1 MPMEMEMEMEP
12 EPQLKPNPE
21 HDRVMAALSSCSRG
35 RSLL

>member
-1 MPMEMEMEMEP
+1 MEMEMEMEP
-12 EPQLKPNPE
+12 ELRPKTE